1 MKRVERKQYL
11 DKLKAFKDHEI
22 IKVVTGIRRSGKS
35 TLLMQFQEYLH
46 SIGIEDKQIVS
57 INFEDFDFIDI
68 TDSRKLY
75 EYIKPLLIEGKPMYL
90 FFDEIQHVSDF
101 QRLIDS
107 LYIKPNI
114 DIYITGSN
122 AQILS
127 GELATLLSGRY
138 VEISILPLSFKEYME
153 ALEASID
160 GRDRYF
166 AQYRQNGGFPYVTR
180 FGNDRQSIHDYIS
193 GIFDTV
199 ILKDIVARRG
209 FTDVMMLQSVIRFV
223 YDNIGNILSTKKIA
237 DTMTSDGRKIDV
249 KTVERYLQALL
260 DCFVVYKAKR
270 YDIKGKQ
277 FLRTLDK
284 YYAVDLGIRNFLFGS
299 RHRDMG
305 HELENIVYLELV
317 RRGYDVYIGKYDT
330 LEVDFVAISDMGPI
344 YFQVSETV
352 REKSTLARELSPLK
366 HIDDSYTKILLTM
379 DIDPPIDHN
388 GIRQINVV
396 DWLLGD
402 I

>member
-1 MKRVERKQYL
+1 MKNIKRVQYL
-11 DKLKAFKDHEI
+11 NKLKAFKDHEL

-35 TLLMQFQEYLH
+35 TLLMQFQEYLRT
-46 SIGIEDKQIVS
+46 IGVEDDQIVS

-90 FFDEIQHVSDF
+90 FFDEIQHVNDF
-101 QRLIDS
+101 QRIIDS

-122 AQILS
+122 AQLLS

-138 VEISILPLSFKEYME
+138 VEISILPLSFKEYWE
-153 ALEASID
+153 ANGESFD
-160 GRDRYF
+160 GRDRCF

-180 FGNDRQSIHDYIS
+180 FGNDQQSIHDYIS

-199 ILKDIVARRG
+199 ILKDIVTRRS

-249 KTVERYLQALL
+249 KTVERYLQSLL
-260 DCFVVYKAKR
+260 DCFVVYRAKR

-284 YYAVDLGIRNFLFGS
+284 YYAVDMGIRSFLFGN
-299 RHRDMG
+299 RHRDIG

-317 RRGYDVYIGKYDT
+317 RRGHNVYIGKYDN
-330 LEVDFVAISDMGPI
+330 LEVDFVTNADNGVV
-344 YFQVSETV
+344 YYQVSETV
-352 REKSTLARELSPLK
+352 RGESTLARELAPLK
-366 HIDDSYTKILLTM
+366 SINDSYPKILLTM
-379 DIDPPIDHN
+379 DINPPIDHN

-402 I
+402 F